1 MGTNIIYM
9 GPSVKMLKVS
19 FLLAVGASFLLPA
32 SALIAQDDNEVIEE
46 AKEQRELKRQE
57 QLAAE
62 AEIALLEAEDLE
74 VVAALEAATSLVNLQ
89 EAKAQAA
96 EQRLQAALDTKI
108 QAQED
113 FLAIASEIEEIEQRA
128 LTYAVESYIG
138 MSDRR
143 TEAWF
148 EAEDATIAAHKIALL
163 DLISSN
169 TNDVLD
175 QLKLIQEERSYLL
188 TKAAVAQEE
197 ADAIREELEQVREEL
212 DAQKAVREE
221 IKKELD
227 VRRAHWDSV
236 LATAVEEQKEIT
248 DFIAAE
254 EERIARELEE
264 ARRRAELEARLGQ
277 ITEAGW
283 VLPSPG
289 AITSWFGPRL
299 HPILGYTRMHNGVDF
314 NCWTGDPIRSATD
327 GIVIMAEYYGGYGYT
342 IIVQHANS
350 LSTLY
355 AHLSAFNSQVND
367 YVVAGQQI
375 GQCGTTG
382 LSTGPHLHFEVRQSG
397 APVNPL
403 PYLP

>member
-1 MGTNIIYM
+1 MSC
-9 GPSVKMLKVS
+9 PLKRLKIS
-19 FLLAVGASFLLPA
+19 ILISILASLLLPA

-57 QLAAE
+57 QLTAE
-62 AEIALLEAEDLE
+62 AEIALLDAEDLE

-113 FLAIASEIEEIEQRA
+113 FLAIASQIEEIEDKA
-128 LTYAVESYIG
+128 ITYAVESYIG

-148 EAEDATIAAHKIALL
+148 EAEDATIAAHKVALL

-169 TNDVLD
+169 TNDILD

-188 TKAAVAQEE
+188 TKAATAQEQ
-197 ADAIREELEQVREEL
+197 ADTIREELEEVRLEL
-212 DAQKAVREE
+212 EAQKAVRAE
-221 IKKELD
+221 IKAELD
-227 VRRAHWDSV
+227 VRRSHWDSV
-236 LATAVEEQKEIT
+236 LATAVQEQKDIT
-248 DFIAAE
+248 NFIAAE

-289 AITSWFGPRL
+289 TITSWFGMRM
-299 HPILGYTRMHNGVDF
+299 HPILGYARMHNGVDF
-314 NCWTGDPIRSATD
+314 NCWTGDPIRAATD
-327 GIVIMAEYYGGYGYT
+327 GIVITAEYYGGYGYT

-350 LSTLY
+350 ISTLY
-355 AHLSAFNSQVND
+355 AHLSGYSSQVND
-367 YVVAGQQI
+367 YVVAGEQI
-375 GQCGTTG
+375 GLCGTTG

-397 APVNPL
+397 IPVNPV

>member
-1 MGTNIIYM
+1 MR
-9 GPSVKMLKVS
+9 PSLKKLKVS
-19 FLLAVGASFLLPA
+19 ILLAFGASLLLPA
-32 SALIAQDDNEVIEE
+32 SALVAQDDNEVIEE

-113 FLAIASEIEEIEQRA
+113 FLAIASQIEEIEQRA

-169 TNDVLD
+169 TNDILD

-197 ADAIREELEQVREEL
+197 ADAIREELEQVRLEL
-212 DAQKAVREE
+212 DAQKAAREE
-221 IKKELD
+221 IKEELD

-236 LATAVEEQKEIT
+236 LATAVEEQQEIT

-254 EERIARELEE
+254 EERIARALEE

-299 HPILGYTRMHNGVDF
+299 HPILGYVRMHNGVDF
-314 NCWTGDPIRSATD
+314 NCWTGDPIRAATD
-327 GIVIMAEYYGGYGYT
+327 GIVITAEYYGGYGYT
-342 IIVQHANS
+342 IIIQHANS
-350 LSTLY
+350 ISTLY
-355 AHLSAFNSQVND
+355 AHLSGFNSQVND
-367 YVVAGQQI
+367 YVVAGEQI
-375 GQCGTTG
+375 GVCGTTG

-397 APVNPL
+397 VPVNPV

>member
-1 MGTNIIYM
+1 M
-9 GPSVKMLKVS
+9 GPSVKMLRVS
-19 FLLAVGASFLLPA
+19 FLLAVGASLLLPA

-197 ADAIREELEQVREEL
+197 ADAIREELEQVRVEL

-314 NCWTGDPIRSATD
+314 NCWTGDPIRAATD
-327 GIVIMAEYYGGYGYT
+327 GIVIMAQYYGGYGYT

>member
-1 MGTNIIYM
+1 M
-9 GPSVKMLKVS
+9 GPSAKMLKVS
-19 FLLAVGASFLLPA
+19 FMLAVGASLLLPA

-197 ADAIREELEQVREEL
+197 ADAIREELEQVRVEL

>member
-1 MGTNIIYM
+1 MSSPLKRLKI
-9 GPSVKMLKVS
+9 SVLIS
-19 FLLAVGASFLLPA
+19 ILASLLLPA

-62 AEIALLEAEDLE
+62 AEIALLDAEDLE

-113 FLAIASEIEEIEQRA
+113 FLAIASQIEEIEDKA
-128 LTYAVESYIG
+128 ITYAVESYIG

-148 EAEDATIAAHKIALL
+148 EAEDATIAAHKVALL

-169 TNDVLD
+169 TNDILD

-188 TKAAVAQEE
+188 TKAATAQEE
-197 ADAIREELEQVREEL
+197 ADTIREELEEVRLKLE
-212 DAQKAVREE
+212 AQNAVRAEL
-221 IKKELD
+221 KAELD
-227 VRRAHWDSV
+227 VRRSHWDSV
-236 LATAVEEQKEIT
+236 LATAVQEQKDIT
-248 DFIAAE
+248 NFIAAE

-289 AITSWFGPRL
+289 TITSWFGMRM
-299 HPILGYTRMHNGVDF
+299 HPILGYARMHNGVDF
-314 NCWTGDPIRSATD
+314 NCWTGDPIRAATD
-327 GIVIMAEYYGGYGYT
+327 GIVITAEYYGGYGYT

-350 LSTLY
+350 ISTLY
-355 AHLSAFNSQVND
+355 AHLSGYSSQVND
-367 YVVAGQQI
+367 YVVAGEQI
-375 GQCGTTG
+375 GLCGTTG

-397 APVNPL
+397 IPVNPV

>member
-1 MGTNIIYM
+1 MR
-9 GPSVKMLKVS
+9 SSLKKLRVS
-19 FLLAVGASFLLPA
+19 ILLVFVASLLLPA
-32 SALIAQDDNEVIEE
+32 SALVAQDDNEVIEE
-46 AKEQRELKRQE
+46 AKEQREVKRQE

-96 EQRLQAALDTKI
+96 EQRLQAALETKI

-113 FLAIASEIEEIEQRA
+113 FLAIASQIEEIEQRA

-169 TNDVLD
+169 TNDILD

-197 ADAIREELEQVREEL
+197 ADAIREELEQVRLEL
-212 DAQKAVREE
+212 DAQKAAREE
-221 IKKELD
+221 IKEELD
-227 VRRAHWDSV
+227 VRRSHWDSV
-236 LATAVEEQKEIT
+236 LATAVEEQQEIT
-248 DFIAAE
+248 NFIAAE

-289 AITSWFGPRL
+289 AITSLFGPRL
-299 HPILGYTRMHNGVDF
+299 HPILGYVRMHNGVDF
-314 NCWTGDPIRSATD
+314 NCWTGDPIRAATD
-327 GIVIMAEYYGGYGYT
+327 GIVITAEYYGGYGYT
-342 IIVQHANS
+342 IIIQHANS
-350 LSTLY
+350 ISTLY
-355 AHLSAFNSQVND
+355 AHLSGFNSQVND
-367 YVVAGQQI
+367 YVVAGEQI
-375 GQCGTTG
+375 GVCGTTG

-397 APVNPL
+397 VPVNPV

>member
-1 MGTNIIYM
+1 MG
-9 GPSVKMLKVS
+9 SSLKKLKVS
-19 FLLAVGASFLLPA
+19 ILLAFGASLLLPA
-32 SALIAQDDNEVIEE
+32 SVLVAQDDSEVIEE

-113 FLAIASEIEEIEQRA
+113 FLAIASQIEEIEQRA

-169 TNDVLD
+169 TNDILD

-197 ADAIREELEQVREEL
+197 ADAIREELEQVRLEL
-212 DAQKAVREE
+212 DAQKAAREE
-221 IKKELD
+221 IKEELD

-236 LATAVEEQKEIT
+236 LATAVEEQQEIT

-299 HPILGYTRMHNGVDF
+299 HPILGYVRMHNGVDF
-314 NCWTGDPIRSATD
+314 NCWTGDPIRAATD
-327 GIVIMAEYYGGYGYT
+327 GIVITAEYYGGYGYT
-342 IIVQHANS
+342 IIIQHANS
-350 LSTLY
+350 ISTLY
-355 AHLSAFNSQVND
+355 AHLSGFNSQVND
-367 YVVAGQQI
+367 YVVAGEQI
-375 GQCGTTG
+375 GVCGTTG

-397 APVNPL
+397 VPVNPV

>member
-1 MGTNIIYM
+1 M

-19 FLLAVGASFLLPA
+19 FLLAVGASLLLPA

-197 ADAIREELEQVREEL
+197 ADAIREELEQVRVEL

-299 HPILGYTRMHNGVDF
+299 HPILGYARMHNGVDF

-327 GIVIMAEYYGGYGYT
+327 GIVIMAQYYGGYGYT

>member
-1 MGTNIIYM
+1 MSSPLKRLKI
-9 GPSVKMLKVS
+9 SVLIS
-19 FLLAVGASFLLPA
+19 ILASLLLPA

-62 AEIALLEAEDLE
+62 AEIALLDAEDLE

-96 EQRLQAALDTKI
+96 EQRLQAALDKKI

-113 FLAIASEIEEIEQRA
+113 FLAIASQIEEIEDKA
-128 LTYAVESYIG
+128 ITYAVESYIG

-148 EAEDATIAAHKIALL
+148 EAEDATIAAHKVALL

-169 TNDVLD
+169 TNDILD

-188 TKAAVAQEE
+188 TKAATAQEE
-197 ADAIREELEQVREEL
+197 ADTIREELEEVRLKLE
-212 DAQKAVREE
+212 AQKAVRAE
-221 IKKELD
+221 IKAELD
-227 VRRAHWDSV
+227 VRRSHWDSV
-236 LATAVEEQKEIT
+236 LATAVQEQKDIT
-248 DFIAAE
+248 NFIAAE

-289 AITSWFGPRL
+289 TITSWFGMRM
-299 HPILGYTRMHNGVDF
+299 HPILGYARMHNGVDF
-314 NCWTGDPIRSATD
+314 NCWTGDPIRAATD
-327 GIVIMAEYYGGYGYT
+327 GIVITAEYYGGYGYT

-350 LSTLY
+350 ISTLY
-355 AHLSAFNSQVND
+355 AHLSGYSSQVND
-367 YVVAGQQI
+367 YVVAGEQI
-375 GQCGTTG
+375 GLCGTTG

-397 APVNPL
+397 IPVNPV

>member
-1 MGTNIIYM
+1 M
-9 GPSVKMLKVS
+9 GPSVKMLRVS
-19 FLLAVGASFLLPA
+19 FLLAVGASLLLPA

-197 ADAIREELEQVREEL
+197 ADAIREELEQVRVEL

-236 LATAVEEQKEIT
+236 LATAVEEQQEIT

-327 GIVIMAEYYGGYGYT
+327 GIVIMAQYYGGYGYT

>member
-1 MGTNIIYM
+1 M
-9 GPSVKMLKVS
+9 GPSVKMLRVS
-19 FLLAVGASFLLPA
+19 FLLAVGASLLLPA

-148 EAEDATIAAHKIALL
+148 EAEDATVAAHKIALL

-175 QLKLIQEERSYLL
+175 QLKLVQEERSYLL

-197 ADAIREELEQVREEL
+197 ADAIREELEQVRVEL

-327 GIVIMAEYYGGYGYT
+327 GIVIMAQYYGGYGYT

-375 GQCGTTG
+375 GECGTTG

>member
-1 MGTNIIYM
+1 M
-9 GPSVKMLKVS
+9 GPSMRMLKVS
-19 FLLAVGASFLLPA
+19 ILLAIGASLLLPA

-113 FLAIASEIEEIEQRA
+113 FLAIASQIEEIEQRA

-197 ADAIREELEQVREEL
+197 ADAIREELEQVRVEL

-327 GIVIMAEYYGGYGYT
+327 GIVIMAQYYGGYGYT

>member
-1 MGTNIIYM
+1 MR
-9 GPSVKMLKVS
+9 MLKVS
-19 FLLAVGASFLLPA
+19 ILLAIGASLLLPA

-46 AKEQRELKRQE
+46 AKEQRELKGQE

-197 ADAIREELEQVREEL
+197 ADAIREELEQVRVEL

-236 LATAVEEQKEIT
+236 LATAVEEQQEIT
-248 DFIAAE
+248 DFIAPE

-264 ARRRAELEARLGQ
+264 ARRRAELEARLGE

-327 GIVIMAEYYGGYGYT
+327 GIVIMAQYYGGYGYT

-382 LSTGPHLHFEVRQSG
+382 LSTGPHLHFEVRQRG

>member
-1 MGTNIIYM
+1 M
-9 GPSVKMLKVS
+9 KMLKVS
-19 FLLAVGASFLLPA
+19 FLLAVGASLLLPA

-197 ADAIREELEQVREEL
+197 ADAIREELEQVRVEL

-248 DFIAAE
+248 NFIAAE

-327 GIVIMAEYYGGYGYT
+327 GIVIMAQYYGGYGYT

>member
-1 MGTNIIYM
+1 M
-9 GPSVKMLKVS
+9 GPSAKMLKVS

>member
-1 MGTNIIYM
+1 MR
-9 GPSVKMLKVS
+9 PSLKKLKVS
-19 FLLAVGASFLLPA
+19 ILLAFGASLLLPA
-32 SALIAQDDNEVIEE
+32 SALVAQDDNEVIEE

-113 FLAIASEIEEIEQRA
+113 FLAIASQIEEIEQRA

-138 MSDRR
+138 MSARR

-169 TNDVLD
+169 TNDILD

-197 ADAIREELEQVREEL
+197 ADAIREELEQVRLEL
-212 DAQKAVREE
+212 DAQKAAREE
-221 IKKELD
+221 IKEELD

-236 LATAVEEQKEIT
+236 LATAVEEQQEIT

-254 EERIARELEE
+254 EERLARELEE

-299 HPILGYTRMHNGVDF
+299 HPILGYVRMHNGVDF
-314 NCWTGDPIRSATD
+314 NCWTGDPIRAATD
-327 GIVIMAEYYGGYGYT
+327 GIVITAEYYGGYGYT
-342 IIVQHANS
+342 IIIQHANS
-350 LSTLY
+350 ISTLY
-355 AHLSAFNSQVND
+355 AHFSGVNSQVND
-367 YVVAGQQI
+367 YVVAGEQI
-375 GQCGTTG
+375 GVCGTTG

-397 APVNPL
+397 VPVNPV

>member
-1 MGTNIIYM
+1 MR
-9 GPSVKMLKVS
+9 MLKVS
-19 FLLAVGASFLLPA
+19 ILLAIGASLLLPA

-197 ADAIREELEQVREEL
+197 ADAIREELEQVRVEL

-236 LATAVEEQKEIT
+236 LATAVEEQQEIT

-254 EERIARELEE
+254 EERRARELEE
-264 ARRRAELEARLGQ
+264 ARRRAELEARLGE

-327 GIVIMAEYYGGYGYT
+327 GIVIMAQYYGGYGYT

>member
-1 MGTNIIYM
+1 M

-19 FLLAVGASFLLPA
+19 FMLAVGASLLLPA

-197 ADAIREELEQVREEL
+197 ADAIREELEQVRVEL

-314 NCWTGDPIRSATD
+314 NCWTGDSIRSATD
-327 GIVIMAEYYGGYGYT
+327 GIVIMAQYYGGYGYT

>member
-1 MGTNIIYM
+1 M
-9 GPSVKMLKVS
+9 KMLKVS
-19 FLLAVGASFLLPA
+19 ILLAIGASLLLPA

-197 ADAIREELEQVREEL
+197 ADAIREELEQVRVEL

-236 LATAVEEQKEIT
+236 LATAVEEQQEIT

-264 ARRRAELEARLGQ
+264 ARRRAELEARLGE

-327 GIVIMAEYYGGYGYT
+327 GIVIMAQYYGGYGYT

>member
-1 MGTNIIYM
+1 M

-19 FLLAVGASFLLPA
+19 FMLAVGASLLLPA

-197 ADAIREELEQVREEL
+197 ADAIREELEQVRVEL

-314 NCWTGDPIRSATD
+314 NCWTGDPIRAATD
-327 GIVIMAEYYGGYGYT
+327 GIVIMAQYYGGYGYT

>member
-1 MGTNIIYM
+1 M
-9 GPSVKMLKVS
+9 GPSVKTLKVS
-19 FLLAVGASFLLPA
+19 FLLAVGASLLLPT

>member
-1 MGTNIIYM
+1 M
-9 GPSVKMLKVS
+9 GPSVKMLRVS
-19 FLLAVGASFLLPA
+19 FLLAVGASLLLPA

-197 ADAIREELEQVREEL
+197 ADAIREELEQVRVDL

-236 LATAVEEQKEIT
+236 LATAVEEQQEIT

-327 GIVIMAEYYGGYGYT
+327 GIVIMAQYYGGYGYT

>member
-1 MGTNIIYM
+1 M

-19 FLLAVGASFLLPA
+19 FLLAVGASLLLPA

-197 ADAIREELEQVREEL
+197 ADAIREELEQVRVDL

-236 LATAVEEQKEIT
+236 LATAVEEQQEIT

-327 GIVIMAEYYGGYGYT
+327 GIVIMAQYYGGYGYT

>member
-1 MGTNIIYM
+1 MR
-9 GPSVKMLKVS
+9 SSLRKLKLSALLIAGVS
-19 FLLAVGASFLLPA
+19 LFLPA
-32 SALIAQDDNEVIEE
+32 SALVAQDDNEVIEE

-62 AEIALLEAEDLE
+62 SEIALLEAEDLE

-96 EQRLQAALDTKI
+96 EQRLQSALDTKI

-113 FLAIASEIEEIEQRA
+113 FLAIASQIEEIEQRA

-169 TNDVLD
+169 TNDILD

-197 ADAIREELEQVREEL
+197 ADAIREELEQVRLEL

-236 LATAVEEQKEIT
+236 LTTAVEEQQEIT

-289 AITSWFGPRL
+289 AITSWFGPRM
-299 HPILGYTRMHNGVDF
+299 HPILGYTRMHNGIDF

-327 GIVIMAEYYGGYGYT
+327 GIVIMAQYYGGYGYT

-350 LSTLY
+350 VSTLY
-355 AHLSAFNSQVND
+355 AHLSGFNSQVNE

-375 GQCGTTG
+375 GLCGTTG

-397 APVNPL
+397 VPVNPL

>member
-1 MGTNIIYM
+1 M
-9 GPSVKMLKVS
+9 KLLKVS
-19 FLLAVGASFLLPA
+19 FLLAVGASLLLPA

-197 ADAIREELEQVREEL
+197 ADAIREELEQVRVEL
-212 DAQKAVREE
+212 DAKKAVREE

-327 GIVIMAEYYGGYGYT
+327 GIVIMAQYYGGYGYT

>member
-1 MGTNIIYM
+1 M
-9 GPSVKMLKVS
+9 GPSVKMLRVS
-19 FLLAVGASFLLPA
+19 FLLAVGASLLLPA

-175 QLKLIQEERSYLL
+175 QLKLVQEERSYLL

-197 ADAIREELEQVREEL
+197 ADAIREELEQVRVEL

-327 GIVIMAEYYGGYGYT
+327 GIVIMAQYYGGYGYT

>member
-1 MGTNIIYM
+1 MR
-9 GPSVKMLKVS
+9 PSLKKLKVS
-19 FLLAVGASFLLPA
+19 ILLAFGASLLLPA
-32 SALIAQDDNEVIEE
+32 SALVAQDDNEVIEE

-113 FLAIASEIEEIEQRA
+113 FLAIASQIEEIEQRA

-169 TNDVLD
+169 TNDILD

-197 ADAIREELEQVREEL
+197 ADAIREELEQVRLEL
-212 DAQKAVREE
+212 DAQKAAREE
-221 IKKELD
+221 IKEELD

-236 LATAVEEQKEIT
+236 LATAVEEQQEIT

-289 AITSWFGPRL
+289 AITSLFGPRL
-299 HPILGYTRMHNGVDF
+299 HPILGYVRMHNGVDF
-314 NCWTGDPIRSATD
+314 NCWTGDPIRAATD
-327 GIVIMAEYYGGYGYT
+327 GIVITAEYYGGYGYT
-342 IIVQHANS
+342 IIIQHANS
-350 LSTLY
+350 ISTLY
-355 AHLSAFNSQVND
+355 AHLSGFNSQVND
-367 YVVAGQQI
+367 YVVAGEQI
-375 GQCGTTG
+375 GVCGTTG

-397 APVNPL
+397 VPVNPV

>member
-1 MGTNIIYM
+1 MSSPLKRLKI
-9 GPSVKMLKVS
+9 SVLIS
-19 FLLAVGASFLLPA
+19 ILASLLLPA

-62 AEIALLEAEDLE
+62 AEIALLDAEDLE

-113 FLAIASEIEEIEQRA
+113 FLAIASQIEEIEDKA
-128 LTYAVESYIG
+128 ITYAVESYIG

-148 EAEDATIAAHKIALL
+148 EAEDATIAAHKVALL

-169 TNDVLD
+169 TNDILD

-188 TKAAVAQEE
+188 TKAATAQEE
-197 ADAIREELEQVREEL
+197 ADTIREELEEVRLEL
-212 DAQKAVREE
+212 EAQKAVRAE
-221 IKKELD
+221 IKAELD
-227 VRRAHWDSV
+227 VRRSHWDSV
-236 LATAVEEQKEIT
+236 LATAVQEQKDIT
-248 DFIAAE
+248 NFIAAE

-289 AITSWFGPRL
+289 TITSWFGMRM
-299 HPILGYTRMHNGVDF
+299 HPILGYARMHNGVDF
-314 NCWTGDPIRSATD
+314 NCWTGDPIRAATD
-327 GIVIMAEYYGGYGYT
+327 GIVITAEYYGGYGYT

-350 LSTLY
+350 ISTLY
-355 AHLSAFNSQVND
+355 AHLSGYSSQVND
-367 YVVAGQQI
+367 YVVAGEQI
-375 GQCGTTG
+375 GLCGTTG

-397 APVNPL
+397 IPVNPV

>member
-1 MGTNIIYM
+1 MR
-9 GPSVKMLKVS
+9 SSWKKLKVS
-19 FLLAVGASFLLPA
+19 MLLVFGASLFLPA
-32 SALIAQDDNEVIEE
+32 SALVAQDDNEVIEE

-62 AEIALLEAEDLE
+62 AEIALLQAEDLE

-113 FLAIASEIEEIEQRA
+113 FLAIASQIEEIEQRA

-169 TNDVLD
+169 TNDILD

-197 ADAIREELEQVREEL
+197 ADVIREELEQVRLEL
-212 DAQKAVREE
+212 DAQKAAREE
-221 IKKELD
+221 IKEELD

-236 LATAVEEQKEIT
+236 LSTAVEEQQEIT
-248 DFIAAE
+248 NYIAAE

-289 AITSWFGPRL
+289 TITSLFGPRL
-299 HPILGYTRMHNGVDF
+299 HPILGYVRMHNGVDF
-314 NCWTGDPIRSATD
+314 NCWTGDPIRAATD
-327 GIVIMAEYYGGYGYT
+327 GIVITAEYYGGYGYT
-342 IIVQHANS
+342 IIIQHANS
-350 LSTLY
+350 ISTLY
-355 AHLSAFNSQVND
+355 AHLSGFNSQVND
-367 YVVAGQQI
+367 YVVAGEQV
-375 GQCGTTG
+375 GVCGTTG

-397 APVNPL
+397 VPVNPA

>member
-1 MGTNIIYM
+1 M
-9 GPSVKMLKVS
+9 KMLKVS
-19 FLLAVGASFLLPA
+19 FLLAVGASLLLPA

-197 ADAIREELEQVREEL
+197 ADAIREELEQVRVEL

-327 GIVIMAEYYGGYGYT
+327 GIVIMAQYYGGYGYT

-350 LSTLY
+350 VSTLY

>member
-1 MGTNIIYM
+1 MR
-9 GPSVKMLKVS
+9 PSLKKLKVS
-19 FLLAVGASFLLPA
+19 ILLAFGASLLLPA
-32 SALIAQDDNEVIEE
+32 SALVAQDDNEVIEE

-113 FLAIASEIEEIEQRA
+113 FLAIASQIEEIEQRA
-128 LTYAVESYIG
+128 LIYAVESYIG

-169 TNDVLD
+169 TNDILD

-197 ADAIREELEQVREEL
+197 ADAIREELEQVRLEL
-212 DAQKAVREE
+212 DAQKAAREE
-221 IKKELD
+221 IKEELD

-236 LATAVEEQKEIT
+236 LATAVEEQQEIT

-283 VLPSPG
+283 VLPTPG
-289 AITSWFGPRL
+289 AITSYFGPRL
-299 HPILGYTRMHNGVDF
+299 HPILGYVRMHNGVDF
-314 NCWTGDPIRSATD
+314 NCWTGDPIRAATD
-327 GIVIMAEYYGGYGYT
+327 GIVITAEYYGGYGYT
-342 IIVQHANS
+342 IIIQHANS
-350 LSTLY
+350 ISTLY
-355 AHLSAFNSQVND
+355 AHLSGFNAQVND
-367 YVVAGQQI
+367 YVVAGEQV
-375 GQCGTTG
+375 GVCGTTG

-397 APVNPL
+397 VPVNPV

>member
-1 MGTNIIYM
+1 MSSPLKRLKI
-9 GPSVKMLKVS
+9 SVLIS
-19 FLLAVGASFLLPA
+19 ILASLLLPA

-62 AEIALLEAEDLE
+62 AEIALLDAEDLE

-113 FLAIASEIEEIEQRA
+113 FLAIASQIEEIEDKA
-128 LTYAVESYIG
+128 ITYAVESYIG

-148 EAEDATIAAHKIALL
+148 EAEDATIAAHKVALL

-169 TNDVLD
+169 TNDILD

-188 TKAAVAQEE
+188 TKAATAQEE
-197 ADAIREELEQVREEL
+197 ADTIREELEEVRLEL
-212 DAQKAVREE
+212 EAQKAVRAE
-221 IKKELD
+221 IKAELD
-227 VRRAHWDSV
+227 VRRSHWDSV
-236 LATAVEEQKEIT
+236 LVTAVQEQKDIT
-248 DFIAAE
+248 NFIAAE

-289 AITSWFGPRL
+289 TITSWFGMRM
-299 HPILGYTRMHNGVDF
+299 HPILGYARMHNGVDF
-314 NCWTGDPIRSATD
+314 NCWTGDPIRAATD
-327 GIVIMAEYYGGYGYT
+327 GIVITAEYYGGYGYT

-350 LSTLY
+350 ISTLY
-355 AHLSAFNSQVND
+355 AHLSGYSSQLND
-367 YVVAGQQI
+367 YVVAGEQI
-375 GQCGTTG
+375 GLCGTTG

-397 APVNPL
+397 IPVNPV

>member
-1 MGTNIIYM
+1 MSSPLKRLKI
-9 GPSVKMLKVS
+9 SVLIS
-19 FLLAVGASFLLPA
+19 ILASLLLPA
-32 SALIAQDDNEVIEE
+32 SALIAQVDNEVIEE

-62 AEIALLEAEDLE
+62 AEIALLDAEDLE

-113 FLAIASEIEEIEQRA
+113 FLAIASQIEEIEDKA
-128 LTYAVESYIG
+128 ITYAVESYIG

-148 EAEDATIAAHKIALL
+148 EAEDATIAAHKVALL

-169 TNDVLD
+169 TNDILD

-188 TKAAVAQEE
+188 TKAATAQEE
-197 ADAIREELEQVREEL
+197 ADTIREELEEVRLKLE
-212 DAQKAVREE
+212 AQKAVRAE
-221 IKKELD
+221 IKAELD
-227 VRRAHWDSV
+227 VRRSHWDSV
-236 LATAVEEQKEIT
+236 LATAVQEQKDIT
-248 DFIAAE
+248 NFIAAE

-289 AITSWFGPRL
+289 TITSWFGMRM
-299 HPILGYTRMHNGVDF
+299 HPILGYARMHNGVDF
-314 NCWTGDPIRSATD
+314 NCWTGDPIRAATD
-327 GIVIMAEYYGGYGYT
+327 GIVITAEYYGGYGYT

-350 LSTLY
+350 ISTLY
-355 AHLSAFNSQVND
+355 AHLSGYSSQVND
-367 YVVAGQQI
+367 YVVAGEQI
-375 GQCGTTG
+375 GLCGTTG

-397 APVNPL
+397 IPVNPV

>member
-1 MGTNIIYM
+1 MR
-9 GPSVKMLKVS
+9 PSLKKLKVS
-19 FLLAVGASFLLPA
+19 ILLAFGASLLLPA
-32 SALIAQDDNEVIEE
+32 SALVAQDDNEVIEE

-113 FLAIASEIEEIEQRA
+113 FLAIASQIEEIEQRA

-169 TNDVLD
+169 TNDILD

-197 ADAIREELEQVREEL
+197 ADAIREELEQVRLEL
-212 DAQKAVREE
+212 DAQKAAREE
-221 IKKELD
+221 IKEELD

-236 LATAVEEQKEIT
+236 LATAVEEQQEIT

-283 VLPSPG
+283 GLPSPG

-299 HPILGYTRMHNGVDF
+299 HPILGYVRMHNGVDF
-314 NCWTGDPIRSATD
+314 NCWTGDPIRAATD
-327 GIVIMAEYYGGYGYT
+327 GIVITAEYYGGYGYT
-342 IIVQHANS
+342 IIIQHANS
-350 LSTLY
+350 ISTLY
-355 AHLSAFNSQVND
+355 AHLSGFNSQVND
-367 YVVAGQQI
+367 YVVAGEQI
-375 GQCGTTG
+375 GVCGTTG

-397 APVNPL
+397 VPVNPV